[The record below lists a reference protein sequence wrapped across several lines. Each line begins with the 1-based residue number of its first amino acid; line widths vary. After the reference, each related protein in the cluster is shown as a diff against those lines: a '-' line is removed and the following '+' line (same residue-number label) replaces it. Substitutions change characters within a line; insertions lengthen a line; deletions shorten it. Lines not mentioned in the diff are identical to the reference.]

1 MYLLIMYLAALSLSC
16 SIQGLHCIM
25 GDLSLRHMD
34 SQVVACG
41 SVVAARGLGCPLTC
55 GILVPGPG
63 IELMSSAF
71 QGGFLTTGPTGRSP
85 ATVY

>member
-1 MYLLIMYLAALSLSC
+1 MYLFIMYLAALSLSC
-16 SIQGLHCIM
+16 NIEDLHCIM

-41 SVVAARGLGCPLTC
+41 LVVAARGLGCPLTC
-55 GILVPGPG
+55 GILVPRPG
-63 IELMSSAF
+63 IELTLSAF
-71 QGGFLTTGPTGRSP
+71 QGGFLTTGPLGKSS